1 MVIAT
6 RAPARAPLVGWQES
20 ASCQTA
26 EPELF
31 FPISATGRS
40 RADTARARAIC
51 HACPVR
57 QACLDYAMATG
68 QQHGIWGGHTE
79 EERHRLRRALSR
91 RRLASLRS

>member
-6 RAPARAPLVGWQES
+6 RAPARAPSVGWQES
-20 ASCQTA
+20 AACKTA

-51 HACPVR
+51 HDCPVR
-57 QACLDYAMATG
+57 QACLDYAMATS
-68 QQHGIWGGHTE
+68 QQHGIWGGFTE
-79 EERHRLRRALSR
+79 EERHRRRRAQAR
-91 RRLASLRS
+91 QRLGPLPR